1 MKQEQPTHSEDNVE
15 RSAGEQPVT
24 SFISDHGTAGIAVWH
39 PTDRFM
45 ESVVNESGEG
55 GCLYCHENIVGED
68 ARYYTHEEVVRSSIT
83 DSGKPSRLESV
94 TTMKFAMRKHYIG
107 HHMRSVPA
115 SNIVV
120 SVEPVVEAKPKSK
133 IPTSADYVTALHEAE
148 EMQVHVLFL
157 ERELAFARNALDKL
171 YKVISNMPVTVRPR
185 QPFKSDI
192 KVTCHKCGVKTLWR
206 TGKGAGECYPIC
218 EEKRVAVNREVRN
231 ASEAAAFRV
240 LFDETE
246 E

>member
-1 MKQEQPTHSEDNVE
+1 MKQEKTTHSEDNVD
-15 RSAGEQPVT
+15 RSGGEQPVT

-39 PTDRFM
+39 PTERFM
-45 ESVVNESGEG
+45 ASVVNENGEG

-68 ARYYTHEEVVRSSIT
+68 ARYYTHEEVVRSSIV
-83 DSGKPSRLESV
+83 DSGKSARDLST

-115 SNIVV
+115 SNVV
-120 SVEPVVEAKPKSK
+120 VTEPVAVVKKSK
-133 IPTSADYVTALHEAE
+133 IPTPADYVTALHEAE

-192 KVTCHKCGVKTLWR
+192 KSTCHKPGVKTLWR
-206 TGKGAGECYPIC
+206 PPNAPVQSYP
-218 EEKRVAVNREVRN
+218 
-231 ASEAAAFRV
+231 
-240 LFDETE
+240 LF
-246 E
+246 